1 MLSLSLSLISLYYT
15 RQQNHL
21 KNIFKNARE
30 NTAGNH
36 PTRNEIKKRGVRCAA
51 LVSGTK
57 RPIGG
62 KVREEPC
69 GRSLIERR
77 FHWRRSQSEETPL
90 RSHQPTFSYLLCPI
104 HETRQANGPTKKQHK
119 QEEEQSGWHLRLEVR
134 MSSGVERSVAA
145 SERGVPAASR
155 PSLRLSEAAALEE
168 DEESAAAAAAAAIVG
183 DKEAP
188 LLLLDEGDSGWPWM
202 TLCPLLKTSR
212 PAAIDVSIEML
223 LNSGL

>member
-1 MLSLSLSLISLYYT
+1 MAAHALSLSLISLYYT
-15 RQQNHL
+15 RQQNLL

-104 HETRQANGPTKKQHK
+104 QRNKAGKRTHKKKTQTRRRAK
-119 QEEEQSGWHLRLEVR
+119 W
-134 MSSGVERSVAA
+134 VA
-145 SERGVPAASR
+145 
-155 PSLRLSEAAALEE
+155 L
-168 DEESAAAAAAAAIVG
+168 
-183 DKEAP
+183 
-188 LLLLDEGDSGWPWM
+188 
-202 TLCPLLKTSR
+202 TS
-212 PAAIDVSIEML
+212 
-223 LNSGL
+223 